1 MTSRHSMMQ
10 STARSSQLSSTRMSS
25 SLPLEGEEVE
35 DDDRVREEDE
45 EEEVGGGGEP
55 FFKTAIDLSTRS
67 IVRGAGA
74 GGRGGGAGGD
84 SIYRLPPVVN
94 FVALRETFLSEAP
107 FVKRSNRLFWKKWI
121 DSRQY
126 SQALALSLLF
136 ITNCISENGAVHLDR
151 LYQIENSL
159 LIEKMAGNISEMLT
173 LDRDLL
179 HQSHAHDLLFTRLPE
194 VFAYM
199 ILNSLLASLPKLAR
213 VYYTGQF
220 REILLDWLDEVIG
233 GLRKT
238 DCRRDRDWLFA
249 DCTKNNVV
257 VIHNT
262 GAGGGGSTSRSG
274 PPPPPPT
281 GGTSSRGGT
290 SGEGSSP
297 SSPLLGTSGGGAGGG
312 GRLPALKRQGTIR
325 SGPSSSSYTTTN
337 NQPFASSSTPQQEQE
352 GTSRDSTGAA
362 VPFKLFPVVLEA
374 QAAENRY
381 RDSHDLSRFG
391 RATSCFL
398 LQNSPLVKLYLRNGR
413 SSSESHQCQHP
424 LKISNFREK
433 RINNKRLQQ
442 VLKSSGQHRVAIL
455 EEVKRK
461 DQEVKRDLLRIK
473 HAYQIQIDL
482 LNKKPVSQKQLLA
495 AATTIEQAKV
505 AAAGG
510 GNGGGGGGGNLAMSS
525 DSNNNNNGN

>member
-249 DCTKNNVV
+249 DCT
-257 VIHNT
+257 
-262 GAGGGGSTSRSG
+262 
-274 PPPPPPT
+274 
-281 GGTSSRGGT
+281 
-290 SGEGSSP
+290 
-297 SSPLLGTSGGGAGGG
+297 SGGGAGGG

-424 LKISNFREK
+424 LKISLSHYPERPLVSMQPEIITKAGNFREK